1 MAPGGRH
8 VPAEE
13 LRHCPQRGLQDRLGT
28 PAFSGAGLGEGREM
42 TWATAAKL
50 LAILVAVAIGWAVGR
65 MRWLGGGEAGSD
77 TDPARVLANAAFY
90 IFVPALLF
98 RTTARLDTAALPWA
112 FLGAFFVPML
122 VVIAVLYATYRW
134 RNPPGGNVVAPSVK
148 AITGGFGN
156 TLQVG
161 LPVAAGVFGEQGL
174 AIHIAVVSLH
184 ALCILTLLTTLVEL
198 DLARERSSGHLGH
211 TLAQTVRNTV
221 IHPVVLPV
229 LAGLAWNTTGWALPA
244 VADEALQSLGTAVV
258 PLCLTLIGMSL
269 AYYGWPRTWNGLLG
283 LVATKL
289 LLMPAVVLVV
299 GHWGLGLSGMP
310 LAVIVM
316 IAALPTGS
324 NALIFAQRYRTMEA
338 EVTAATVVSTVL
350 YVATAPL
357 WLALLAWLSPWQAP

>member
-1 MAPGGRH
+1 
-8 VPAEE
+8 
-13 LRHCPQRGLQDRLGT
+13 
-28 PAFSGAGLGEGREM
+28 M
-42 TWATAAKL
+42 TWAIAAKL

-65 MRWLGGGEAGSD
+65 MRWLGGGPAGSD
-77 TDPARVLANAAFY
+77 SDPARVLANAAFF

-98 RTTARLDTAALPWA
+98 RTTARLDTSTLPWA
-112 FLGAFFVPML
+112 FLLAFFVPAML
-122 VVIAVLYATYRW
+122 LIAGLYALYRW
-134 RNPPGGNVVAPSVK
+134 RARPGEPVVAPSVR
-148 AITGGFGN
+148 AITAGFGN

-161 LPVAAGVFGEQGL
+161 LPVAAGLFGEKGL

-184 ALCILTLLTTLVEL
+184 ALSILTMLTAIVEL
-198 DLARERSSGHLGH
+198 DLARERRTGNLAA

-229 LAGLAWNTTGWALPA
+229 LAGLAWNATGLALPA

-269 AYYGWPRTWNGLLG
+269 AYYGWPHTWHGLAG
-283 LVATKL
+283 LVAAKL
-289 LLMPAVVLVV
+289 LLMPAIVLGV
-299 GHWGLGLSGMP
+299 GYGLLGLKGMP

-324 NALIFAQRYRTMEA
+324 NALIFAQRYRALEA
-338 EVTAATVVSTVL
+338 EVTAATVFSTVL

-357 WLALLAWLSPWQAP
+357 WLALLAWLSPW

>member
-1 MAPGGRH
+1 
-8 VPAEE
+8 
-13 LRHCPQRGLQDRLGT
+13 
-28 PAFSGAGLGEGREM
+28 M
-42 TWATAAKL
+42 TWAIAFKL

-65 MRWLGGGEAGSD
+65 MRWLGGGDAGSD
-77 TDPARVLANAAFY
+77 GDPARVLANAAFF

-112 FLGAFFVPML
+112 FLFAFFVPVL
-122 VVIAVLYATYRW
+122 VVVALIYLFERW
-134 RNPPGGNVVAPSVK
+134 RRKPGEAVTTPSVK
-148 AITGGFGN
+148 AITAGFGN

-161 LPVAAGVFGEQGL
+161 LPVAAGVFGERGL

-184 ALCILTLLTTLVEL
+184 ALTILTLLTALIEL
-198 DLARERSSGHLGH
+198 DVARGRAGASLAA

-229 LAGLAWNTTGWALPA
+229 LAGLSWNATGWPIPA
-244 VADEALQSLGTAVV
+244 VLDEALLSLGTAVV

-269 AYYGWPRTWNGLLG
+269 AYYGWPRSWRGLSG
-283 LVATKL
+283 LVMAKL
-289 LLMPAVVLVV
+289 LLLPAVVLGVA
-299 GHWGLGLSGMP
+299 HWGLGLQGLP

-316 IAALPTGS
+316 MAALPTGS

-338 EVTAATVVSTVL
+338 EVTAATVLSTVL

-357 WLALLAWLSPWQAP
+357 WLALLAWISPW

>member
-1 MAPGGRH
+1 
-8 VPAEE
+8 
-13 LRHCPQRGLQDRLGT
+13 
-28 PAFSGAGLGEGREM
+28 M
-42 TWATAAKL
+42 TWAIAAKL
-50 LAILVAVAIGWAVGR
+50 VAILVAVAIGWIVGR

-98 RTTARLDTAALPWA
+98 RTTARLDTSALPWA
-112 FLGAFFVPML
+112 FLGAFFLPALAL
-122 VVIAVLYATYRW
+122 VALLYAIHRW
-134 RNPPGGNVVAPSVK
+134 RRKPEENIVAPSVK
-148 AITGGFGN
+148 AITAGFGN

-174 AIHIAVVSLH
+174 ALHIAVVSLH

-198 DLARERSSGHLGH
+198 DLARERSGGHLGH
-211 TLAQTVRNTV
+211 TLLQTVRNTV

-229 LAGLAWNTTGWALPA
+229 LAGLAWNATGLPIPA

-269 AYYGWPRTWNGLLG
+269 AYYGWPRTWNGLMGMVL
-283 LVATKL
+283 TKL
-289 LLMPAVVLVV
+289 LVMPAVVLAIA
-299 GHWGLGLSGMP
+299 HWGLGLTGMP

-324 NALIFAQRYRTMEA
+324 NALIFAQRYRALEA
-338 EVTAATVVSTVL
+338 EVTAATVVSTGL
-350 YVATAPL
+350 YVATAPI
-357 WLALLAWLSPWQAP
+357 WLALLSWLSPWQK

>member
-1 MAPGGRH
+1 
-8 VPAEE
+8 
-13 LRHCPQRGLQDRLGT
+13 
-28 PAFSGAGLGEGREM
+28 M
-42 TWATAAKL
+42 TWAIAFKL

-65 MRWLGGGEAGSD
+65 MRWLGGGAAGSD
-77 TDPARVLANAAFY
+77 GDPARVLGNAAFY

-112 FLGAFFVPML
+112 FLFAFFVPVL
-122 VVIAVLYATYRW
+122 VLVALIYLFERW
-134 RNPPGGNVVAPSVK
+134 RLRPGEPVTLPSVK
-148 AITGGFGN
+148 AITAGFGN

-161 LPVAAGVFGEQGL
+161 VPVAAGVFGEQGL

-198 DLARERSSGHLGH
+198 DLARERASGNLVD
-211 TLAQTVRNTV
+211 TLLQTVRNTV

-229 LAGLAWNTTGWALPA
+229 LAGLAWNATDLPLPA

-269 AYYGWPRTWNGLLG
+269 AYYGWPRTWNGLVG
-283 LVATKL
+283 LVAAKL
-289 LLMPAVVLVV
+289 LLMPAVVLAV
-299 GHWGLGLSGMP
+299 GHWLLGLTGMP

-324 NALIFAQRYRTMEA
+324 NALIFAQRYRALEA

-357 WLALLAWLSPWQAP
+357 WLAVLAWLSPW

>member
-1 MAPGGRH
+1 
-8 VPAEE
+8 
-13 LRHCPQRGLQDRLGT
+13 
-28 PAFSGAGLGEGREM
+28 M
-42 TWATAAKL
+42 TWAIAAKL
-50 LAILVAVAIGWAVGR
+50 AAILVAVAIGWIVGR
-65 MRWLGGGEAGSD
+65 MRWLGGGEAGGDS
-77 TDPARVLANAAFY
+77 DPARVLANAAFY

-112 FLGAFFVPML
+112 FLAAFFVPALAL
-122 VVIAVLYATYRW
+122 VALQYALHRW
-134 RNPPGGNVVAPSVK
+134 RRLPGENVVAPSVK
-148 AITGGFGN
+148 AITASFGN

-174 AIHIAVVSLH
+174 ALHIAVISLH
-184 ALCILTLLTTLVEL
+184 ALCILSLLTTLVEL
-198 DLARERSSGHLGH
+198 DLARERAAGNLAA
-211 TLAQTVRNTV
+211 TLRQTVRNTV

-229 LAGLAWNTTGWALPA
+229 LAGLAWNATGWPLPA
-244 VADEALQSLGTAVV
+244 VADEALQSLGMAVV
-258 PLCLTLIGMSL
+258 PLCLVLIGMSL
-269 AYYGWPRTWNGLLG
+269 AYYGWPRAWNGLLG

-324 NALIFAQRYRTMEA
+324 NALIFAQRYRALEA
-338 EVTAATVVSTVL
+338 EVTAATVISTVL

-357 WLALLAWLSPWQAP
+357 WLALLAWLSPWTRT

>member
-1 MAPGGRH
+1 
-8 VPAEE
+8 
-13 LRHCPQRGLQDRLGT
+13 
-28 PAFSGAGLGEGREM
+28 M
-42 TWATAAKL
+42 TWAIAAKL

-65 MRWLGGGEAGSD
+65 MRWLGGGEAGSQPGEAG
-77 TDPARVLANAAFY
+77 DPARVLANAAFY

-98 RTTARLDTAALPWA
+98 RTTARLDTSALPWA
-112 FLGAFFVPML
+112 FLGAFFAPVL
-122 VVIAVLYATYRW
+122 VLIALLYIVYRW
-134 RNPPGGNVVAPSVK
+134 RRQPGESVVDPSVK
-148 AITGGFGN
+148 AITAGFGN

-184 ALCILTLLTTLVEL
+184 AMCILTLLTSLVEL
-198 DLARERSSGHLGH
+198 DLARERASGNLGA
-211 TLAQTVRNTV
+211 TLLQTVRNTV

-229 LAGLAWNTTGWALPA
+229 LAGLAWNATGLALPA

-269 AYYGWPRTWNGLLG
+269 AYYGWPRTWRGLAG
-283 LVATKL
+283 LVAAKL
-289 LLMPAVVLVV
+289 LLMPAVVLGVA
-299 GHWGLGLSGMP
+299 HWGLGLSGMP

-324 NALIFAQRYRTMEA
+324 NALIFSQRYRALEA
-338 EVTAATVVSTVL
+338 EVTAATVVSTGL

-357 WLALLAWLSPWQAP
+357 WLALLAWISPWHLP

>member
-1 MAPGGRH
+1 
-8 VPAEE
+8 
-13 LRHCPQRGLQDRLGT
+13 
-28 PAFSGAGLGEGREM
+28 M
-42 TWATAAKL
+42 TWAIAAKL

-65 MRWLGGGEAGSD
+65 MRWLGGGAAGSD
-77 TDPARVLANAAFY
+77 SDPARVLANAAFY

-98 RTTARLDTAALPWA
+98 RTTARLDTATLPWA
-112 FLGAFFVPML
+112 FLFAFFVPVL
-122 VVIAVLYATYRW
+122 LLIAALYGLYR
-134 RNPPGGNVVAPSVK
+134 RRRSPSEPVVAPGVR
-148 AITGGFGN
+148 AITAGFGN

-184 ALCILTLLTTLVEL
+184 ALSILTLLTAIVEM
-198 DLARERSSGHLGH
+198 DLARERRTGNLAG
-211 TLAQTVRNTV
+211 TLLQTVRNTV

-229 LAGLAWNTTGWALPA
+229 LAGLAWHATGWALPA

-269 AYYGWPRTWNGLLG
+269 AYYGWPRTWHGLAG
-283 LVATKL
+283 LVVVKL
-289 LLMPAVVLVV
+289 LLMPAVVLGVA
-299 GHWGLGLSGMP
+299 HWGLGLSGMP

-324 NALIFAQRYRTMEA
+324 NALIFAQRYRALEA
-338 EVTAATVVSTVL
+338 EVTAATVISTIL

-357 WLALLAWLSPWQAP
+357 WLALLAWLSPW

>member
-1 MAPGGRH
+1 
-8 VPAEE
+8 
-13 LRHCPQRGLQDRLGT
+13 
-28 PAFSGAGLGEGREM
+28 M
-42 TWATAAKL
+42 TWAIAAKL
-50 LAILVAVAIGWAVGR
+50 VAILVAVAIGWIVGR

-98 RTTARLDTAALPWA
+98 RTTARLDTSALPWA
-112 FLGAFFVPML
+112 FLGAFFLPALAL
-122 VVIAVLYATYRW
+122 VALLYVIHRW
-134 RNPPGGNVVAPSVK
+134 RRKPEENIVAPSVK
-148 AITGGFGN
+148 AITAGFGN

-174 AIHIAVVSLH
+174 ALHIAVVSLH

-198 DLARERSSGHLGH
+198 DLARERSGGHLGH
-211 TLAQTVRNTV
+211 TLLQTVRNTV

-229 LAGLAWNTTGWALPA
+229 LAGLAWNATGLPIPA

-283 LVATKL
+283 MVLTKL
-289 LLMPAVVLVV
+289 LVMPAVVLAIA
-299 GHWGLGLSGMP
+299 HWGLGLTGMP

-324 NALIFAQRYRTMEA
+324 NALIFAQRYRALEA
-338 EVTAATVVSTVL
+338 EVTAATVVSTGL
-350 YVATAPL
+350 YVATAPI
-357 WLALLAWLSPWQAP
+357 WLALLAWLSPWQGG

>member
-1 MAPGGRH
+1 
-8 VPAEE
+8 
-13 LRHCPQRGLQDRLGT
+13 
-28 PAFSGAGLGEGREM
+28 M
-42 TWATAAKL
+42 TWAIAAKL
-50 LAILVAVAIGWAVGR
+50 VAILVAVAIGWAVGR

-77 TDPARVLANAAFY
+77 SDPARVLANAAFY

-98 RTTARLDTAALPWA
+98 RTTARLDTATLPWA
-112 FLGAFFVPML
+112 FLGAFFVPVL
-122 VVIAVLYATYRW
+122 VLIALMYALHRW
-134 RNPPGGNVVAPSVK
+134 RRKPGENVVTPSVK
-148 AITGGFGN
+148 AITAGFGN

-161 LPVAAGVFGEQGL
+161 LPVAAGVFGERGL

-184 ALCILTLLTTLVEL
+184 ALSILTLLTAMVEL
-198 DLARERSSGHLGH
+198 DLARERSTGNLAG
-211 TLAQTVRNTV
+211 TLLQTVRNTV

-229 LAGLAWNTTGWALPA
+229 LAGLAWNATGFAIPA

-269 AYYGWPRTWNGLLG
+269 AYYGWPRTWHGLVGLLVAK
-283 LVATKL
+283 LVV
-289 LLMPAVVLVV
+289 MPAVVLVV
-299 GHWGLGLSGMP
+299 GHWLLGLNGMP

-338 EVTAATVVSTVL
+338 EVTAATVLSTVL

-357 WLALLAWLSPWQAP
+357 WLALLAWVSPW

>member
-1 MAPGGRH
+1 
-8 VPAEE
+8 
-13 LRHCPQRGLQDRLGT
+13 
-28 PAFSGAGLGEGREM
+28 M
-42 TWATAAKL
+42 TWAIAAKL

-65 MRWLGGGEAGSD
+65 MRWLGGGAAGSD
-77 TDPARVLANAAFY
+77 SDPARVLANAAFY

-112 FLGAFFVPML
+112 FLFAFFVPVL
-122 VVIAVLYATYRW
+122 VLIAALYVLHRW
-134 RNPPGGNVVAPSVK
+134 RRKPGEPVVAPSVR
-148 AITGGFGN
+148 AITAGFGN

-184 ALCILTLLTTLVEL
+184 ALSILTLLTAIVEM
-198 DLARERSSGHLGH
+198 DLARERSTGNLAG
-211 TLAQTVRNTV
+211 TLLQTVRNTV

-229 LAGLAWNTTGWALPA
+229 LAGLAWNATGLGLPA

-269 AYYGWPRTWNGLLG
+269 AYYGWPRTWHGLAG
-283 LVATKL
+283 LVGVKL
-289 LLMPAVVLVV
+289 LLMPAVVLGVA
-299 GHWGLGLSGMP
+299 HWGLGLSGMP

-324 NALIFAQRYRTMEA
+324 NALIFAQRYRALEA
-338 EVTAATVVSTVL
+338 EVTAATVISTIL

-357 WLALLAWLSPWQAP
+357 WLALLAWLSPW